1 MCALSFPKRPG
12 LLLASVLL
20 CNAAGFLGSL
30 VTVTGTGSWYAL
42 LQKPSFNPPSWV
54 FAPVWTTL
62 FVLMGISLYLVLME
76 RSRGERDRDRV
87 IQWGIVL
94 FAGQLILNT
103 LWSFAFFGLQ
113 SPLLGLVDITLLW
126 VVLLA
131 TILVFWK
138 ITRPAAILLV
148 PYIAWVSFAA
158 VLNYTIYL
166 LNP

>member
-1 MCALSFPKRPG
+1 MCAHYLPKRPG
-12 LLLASVLL
+12 LLLAAVLL

-30 VTVTGTGSWYAL
+30 VTVTGPGSWYAL
-42 LQKPSFNPPSWV
+42 LEKPSFNPPSWV

-76 RSRGERDRDRV
+76 RSRGDEVRDRV
-87 IQWGIVL
+87 VRWGILL
-94 FAGQLILNT
+94 FAGQLVLNT
-103 LWSFAFFGLQ
+103 LWSFAFFYLQ
-113 SPLLGLVDITLLW
+113 SPLLGLVDIGLLW

-138 ITRPAAILLV
+138 ITRPAAVLLI
-148 PYIAWVSFAA
+148 PYIVWVSFAT
-158 VLNYTIYL
+158 VLNYSIFL

>member
-1 MCALSFPKRPG
+1 MCALSLPKRPG

-20 CNAAGFLGSL
+20 CNAAGILGSL
-30 VTVTGTGSWYAL
+30 VTVTGPGSWYVFL
-42 LQKPSFNPPSWV
+42 EKPSFNPPSWV

-62 FVLMGISLYLVLME
+62 FVLMGISLYLVLVE
-76 RSRGERDRDRV
+76 RSGGEEGRDRMIR
-87 IQWGIVL
+87 WGIVL
-94 FAGQLILNT
+94 FAGQLVLNT

-113 SPLLGLVDITLLW
+113 SPLLGLVDIGLLW
-126 VVLLA
+126 LVLLA